1 MGIRIRTR
9 RARGPQDEELFTR
22 DEEGRRALQKN
33 LGIHRRLGR
42 TVTPDDCGT
51 RYTVTDET
59 GEFIQESLVIR
70 TE

>member
-9 RARGPQDEELFTR
+9 RARGPLDEELFAR
-22 DEEGRRALQKN
+22 EEEGLRALQRN
-33 LGIHRRLGR
+33 LSIHRRLGR
-42 TVTPDDCGT
+42 TVTPDDCGA

-59 GEFIQESLVIR
+59 GEFVQESLVIR

>member
-9 RARGPQDEELFTR
+9 RAHGPRNEELFAR
-22 DEEGRRALQKN
+22 EEEGLRALQRN
-33 LGIHRRLGR
+33 LSIHRSLGR
-42 TVTPDDCGT
+42 TVTPDDSGT

-70 TE
+70 SE